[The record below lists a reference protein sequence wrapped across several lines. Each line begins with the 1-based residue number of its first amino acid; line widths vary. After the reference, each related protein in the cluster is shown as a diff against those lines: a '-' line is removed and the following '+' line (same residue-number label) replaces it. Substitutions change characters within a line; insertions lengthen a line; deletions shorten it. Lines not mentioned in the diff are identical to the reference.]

1 MFVQTKS
8 MSTEQAHK
16 TAVRI
21 NMHTEQR
28 NVRTNIQPE
37 KTNARIDK
45 RNEQSGTR
53 ASQQTD

>member
-1 MFVQTKS
+1 

-21 NMHTEQR
+21 NTHTEQR

-45 RNEQSGTR
+45 RKAEKKP
-53 ASQQTD
+53 AD

>member
-1 MFVQTKS
+1 
-8 MSTEQAHK
+8 MSTDQAHK

-28 NVRTNIQPE
+28 NVGTNIQPE

-45 RNEQSGTR
+45 RNEQSDTR